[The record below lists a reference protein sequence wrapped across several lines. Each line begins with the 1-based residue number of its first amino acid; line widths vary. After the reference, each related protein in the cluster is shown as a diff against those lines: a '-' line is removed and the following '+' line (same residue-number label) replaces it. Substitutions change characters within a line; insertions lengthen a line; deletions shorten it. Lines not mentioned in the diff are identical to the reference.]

1 MCDEDM
7 LNEYDDLLM
16 EADVPKNLQQS
27 WKALKKVIPSN
38 DKTKKAIKDFETV
51 LNYFCEL

>member
-7 LNEYDDLLM
+7 LNEFDDLLA
-16 EADVPKNLQQS
+16 EADIPKNLQQS